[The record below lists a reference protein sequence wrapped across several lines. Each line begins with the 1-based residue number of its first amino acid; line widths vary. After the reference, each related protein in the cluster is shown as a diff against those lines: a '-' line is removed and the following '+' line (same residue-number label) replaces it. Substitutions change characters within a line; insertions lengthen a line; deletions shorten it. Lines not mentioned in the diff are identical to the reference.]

1 MNNPGNGNSEV
12 MSAATEQW
20 ASESVTQ
27 LQVSGH
33 VPPSATAAL
42 RLIPPQFQ
50 SSVDSDSRIA
60 VLEHRIAA
68 LEMQTQRDTATGL
81 YNRAYLER
89 KLESEFIRALHQQSV
104 LSLVFIDVDQ
114 FKVVNDTFGHSVGDQ
129 VLVIVARRMLSAARQ
144 TDTVA
149 RYGGEEFVMLLPDT
163 NVTDARLI
171 SERMLVSVRSAPCLT
186 RDGASVTTTF
196 SAGIAAL
203 GPDNQAFGTPAALLD
218 AADQMLYKAK
228 GAGRGCIAVHDA
240 NA

>member
-1 MNNPGNGNSEV
+1 MNNAENRNSEV
-12 MSAATEQW
+12 MSPAAEQ
-20 ASESVTQ
+20 
-27 LQVSGH
+27 QVSEATKRLRLDERLS
-33 VPPSATAAL
+33 PSPAVAL

-50 SSVDSDSRIA
+50 SSADSDSRIA
-60 VLEHRIAA
+60 VLEHRIEA
-68 LEMQTQRDTATGL
+68 LEVQTQRDATTGL

-89 KLESEFIRALHQQSV
+89 KLESEFTRALYQRSV

-114 FKVVNDTFGHSVGDQ
+114 FKVVNDTHGHSVGDQ
-129 VLVIVARRMLSAARQ
+129 VLIIVARRMLSAARQ

-163 NVTDARLI
+163 NLTDARVI

-203 GPDNQAFGTPAALLD
+203 EPDNQAFGTPAALLD

-228 GAGRGCIAVHDA
+228 DAGRGRIAVHDA